1 VNYNVDIEMP
11 KLEESKEMDQHFGS
25 TDKANELEQETV
37 AAGEVEEDDEAT
49 VDTARPDDM
58 DFIDDDIESD
68 GGMDGTRCND
78 GGSGGL
84 RQEEHTSNKRPEF
97 QVEPRRTVRA
107 GAISIK
113 VLLEEGILMPGKGVL
128 SMDYKG
134 DSHVA
139 DLLPDGR
146 ISVDVAGKTMVFE
159 SPSAFSIYLKRL
171 VNPTRKADDG
181 WKSVKYE
188 GKLLEHYK
196 LELARKSLGMDSLE
210 SLPTRDAK
218 RAKISAFDTT
228 PPPSPPSS
236 PRIRTV
242 KDDRLGADD
251 ADHLVH
257 LKQYESGQQPFE
269 LLVSP
274 AAEALVDVHSHL
286 CKNEVVG
293 VFIGKIDDVGRKIR

>member
-1 VNYNVDIEMP
+1 
-11 KLEESKEMDQHFGS
+11 MD
-25 TDKANELEQETV
+25 LI
-37 AAGEVEEDDEAT
+37 DDE
-49 VDTARPDDM
+49 
-58 DFIDDDIESD
+58 IESD
-68 GGMDGTRCND
+68 GGMDGIRGT
-78 GGSGGL
+78 GGGNGGL
-84 RQEEHTSNKRPEF
+84 RQEEEHRSHTSKSLEL
-97 QVEPRRTVRA
+97 QAEPRRPARA

-113 VLLEEGILMPGKGVL
+113 VLLEEGILMPGTGVL

-134 DSHVA
+134 DSHTA

-196 LELARKSLGMDSLE
+196 LELARKTLGMDLLE
-210 SLPTRDAK
+210 SMPTRNAK
-218 RAKISAFDTT
+218 RAKTSVYVST

-236 PRIRTV
+236 PRIRRAR
-242 KDDRLGADD
+242 DDVLGADD

-257 LKQYESGQQPFE
+257 LNQYESGKQPFE
-269 LLVSP
+269 LLISP
-274 AAEALVDVHSHL
+274 AAEALVDLHSHL
-286 CKNEVVG
+286 CKNEVIG
-293 VFIGKIDDVGRKIR
+293 VFIGEIDDTGRKIR